1 MDTFPFLFM
10 CVLFLLFWGF
20 FCICFL
26 FVCFYLFRVPRDIFK
41 LSLFFKA
48 LFFNV
53 FCLAL
58 LFFLSL
64 LFSNARIESYEFSS
78 GYCFV
83 CVLHAVILLWTF
95 PSKNITYRFSF
106 YFLFI
111 FRVFLNLKREP
122 FFQSFDIN
130 AYFKKK
136 FFLAACSENVSY
148 IISAFCNL
156 LRCSLCYTLATLFVH
171 VPFVFFCLFVCLFF
185 CLFLLFLWA
194 APEAYC
200 VPRLGVE

>member
-10 CVLFLLFWGF
+10 CVLFLLLWGF

-64 LFSNARIESYEFSS
+64 LLSNARIESYEFPS

-83 CVLHAVILLWTF
+83 CVLHAVILSWMF
-95 PSKNITYRFSF
+95 PITYRFSF

-111 FRVFLNLKREP
+111 FRVFLNLKRKP

-130 AYFKKK
+130 TYFKKI
-136 FFLAACSENVSY
+136 FFGSLFRECVLYN
-148 IISAFCNL
+148 FCIL
-156 LRCSLCYTLATLFVH
+156 
-171 VPFVFFCLFVCLFF
+171 
-185 CLFLLFLWA
+185 
-194 APEAYC
+194 
-200 VPRLGVE
+200 